1 MQSRAIIKGSIIFL
15 DKNYG
20 VASAALK
27 SLLGQLLCFL
37 IRSPD
42 RTQKTLNAV
51 FLYIWHANGPYNRY
65 WLEKHQVGSSF

>member
-37 IRSPD
+37 IQS
-42 RTQKTLNAV
+42 TV
-51 FLYIWHANGPYNRY
+51 
-65 WLEKHQVGSSF
+65 